1 MADEQES
8 GEERVRPRGWATHPP
23 EKMLITP
30 WVAGIGG
37 LLVFLFVVFVVVWLP
52 VHTFDPPPS
61 ADWAPL
67 SNQASQGRHIFARNN
82 CFVCHSVRLRLQSGR
97 AYIWATM

>member
-1 MADEQES
+1 MADES
-8 GEERVRPRGWATHPP
+8 GQDQIGPQSPKGWAPHPP

-67 SNQASQGRHIFARNN
+67 SSQASKGRHLFARNN
-82 CFVCHSVRLRLQSGR
+82 CFVCHSEIGR
-97 AYIWATM
+97 AHV